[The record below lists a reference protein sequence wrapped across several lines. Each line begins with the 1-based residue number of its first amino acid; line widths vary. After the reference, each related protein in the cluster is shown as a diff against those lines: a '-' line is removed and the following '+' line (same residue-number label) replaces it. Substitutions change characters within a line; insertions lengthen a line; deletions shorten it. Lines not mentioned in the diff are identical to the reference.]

1 MSSARISL
9 DFEVLRAIDFAE
21 EWFDDVVGSLSRV
34 CDVDTMLSSDAAL
47 LDVISDDLAVLDRA
61 ARASV
66 IDDIRTALLA
76 QRAEP
81 ASATDTNSATK
92 GKHQHG
98 VSMSR
103 INSVFG
109 KEISARKRGTVEL
122 TAAHLACDHSFVIEP
137 FGGFYCMICDFQTT
151 KASTRCKR
159 GCDIVLCGS
168 CGFKMKH
175 KVCAR

>member
-9 DFEVLRAIDFAE
+9 DFEVLRAIDGAE

-34 CDVDTMLSSDAAL
+34 SDVDAVLVSDTAL
-47 LDVISDDLAVLDRA
+47 LDVIGDDLVVLDRA

-76 QRAEP
+76 QRAAP
-81 ASATDTNSATK
+81 SAAATKAGASTK
-92 GKHQHG
+92 GKHG

-109 KEISARKRGTVEL
+109 KEISSRKRGPVEL
-122 TAAHLACDHSFVIEP
+122 TAAHLECDHSFVIEP
-137 FGGFYCMICDFQTT
+137 FGGLHCMICDFETT

-159 GCDIVLCGS
+159 GCDIILCGS